1 MANTALGD
9 MGRYLKEM
17 LNLLEDGQRELAVEL
32 ETGSLSRSSCPGPL
46 QGDGQ
51 NVANIC
57 HLVQELMCEDTEDGD
72 KQSHKLQNVGQNGHM
87 ALLGHCLT
95 AYLSMLNKDGFR
107 KLTTR
112 ILSDTTLW
120 LCRLFRYENSSAFF
134 HEDDR
139 EGLVRVCRLVLH
151 TLYEDYASEGYAAFS
166 SAQPIIYQSTSSR
179 EGLGQHICNQLGLAL
194 SSLCTVPC
202 NTVFGSQHQM
212 DVALL
217 EKLIKEDLDA
227 GKLPLLL
234 IANAGNSSVDRAYRL
249 GRLKELC
256 VKYSMWLHVE
266 GVSLATLALDDM
278 SSSVKRA
285 VHCDSMTLTLG
296 PWLGLPA
303 VPAVTLYRHEDPAL
317 SLAAGLTASQP
328 GEKLRPLALWL
339 SLQLLGNEGI
349 VQKIRHATDLSKQ
362 LMERLK
368 TVPSI
373 ITSDV
378 LDTEI
383 SLREAL
389 TMVENDVS
397 SPEVLF
403 RFSPETS
410 SGAYNDL
417 VEGCS
422 TEDRDIM
429 DTFNR
434 WLGER
439 LARLVPVGGVDVV
452 ELEDDGT
459 CVRFNP
465 LMTAAGLGTQA
476 SDVEVLVE
484 KLLELVPV
492 LSSTLR
498 LRDEFRREVQR
509 HSPFLSLMEDL
520 AWPGLGA
527 LRYNPQWFADVLE
540 DKQLQEV
547 EKMNCELMKKLQE
560 QETSILFSSGT
571 LTCSILFSSG
581 PEYGTARDRIFVGM
595 VTEDLVNEDISHLV
609 NTVAALGREIE
620 ENGKLFENMAEV
632 VQRGILEAQLQLQK
646 DSEKRIL
653 EEGVLRQLPVV
664 SSVLNWFSPWEA
676 SVNGRT
682 FNLTDGL
689 LDSTEPTYS
698 SKAQTS
704 ALHLPDTPT
713 TLSSRLQGKGRK
725 LFLHSEDA
733 GTVTNP
739 GRDSA
744 DTAADEA
751 GVSSMPPAALNT
763 NPFSPSSPGP
773 PSVDADQRPESHAGP
788 VVQQDDSLTSK
799 EGRLDPTA
807 R

>member
-1 MANTALGD
+1 MV
-9 MGRYLKEM
+9 
-17 LNLLEDGQRELAVEL
+17 NLLEDGQRELAVEV

-72 KQSHKLQNVGQNGHM
+72 KQSHNRLQSVGQNGHM

-179 EGLGQHICNQLGLAL
+179 EGLGQHVCNQVLHRARHGRATTNATAGTRH
-194 SSLCTVPC
+194 C
-202 NTVFGSQHQM
+202 FHQM

-303 VPAVTLYRHEDPAL
+303 VPAVTLYRHEDPASYTL
-317 SLAAGLTASQP
+317 VSD
-328 GEKLRPLALWL
+328 
-339 SLQLLGNEGI
+339 LGSTDRC
-349 VQKIRHATDLSKQ
+349 VQ
-362 LMERLK
+362 
-368 TVPSI
+368 
-373 ITSDV
+373 
-378 LDTEI
+378 
-383 SLREAL
+383 
-389 TMVENDVS
+389 
-397 SPEVLF
+397 
-403 RFSPETS
+403 
-410 SGAYNDL
+410 
-417 VEGCS
+417 
-422 TEDRDIM
+422 
-429 DTFNR
+429 
-434 WLGER
+434 LGER

-498 LRDEFRREVQR
+498 LREEFRREVQR

-520 AWPGLGA
+520 AWPGL
-527 LRYNPQWFADVLE
+527 DVLE

-560 QETSILFSSGT
+560 QETSILFSSG
-571 LTCSILFSSG
+571 

-595 VTEDLVNEDISHLV
+595 ATEDLVNEDISHLV

-620 ENGKLFENMAEV
+620 EKGKLFENMAEV

-698 SKAQTS
+698 SKDQTS

-713 TLSSRLQGKGRK
+713 TLSSRLQGKGWQ
-725 LFLHSEDA
+725 
-733 GTVTNP
+733 
-739 GRDSA
+739 
-744 DTAADEA
+744 
-751 GVSSMPPAALNT
+751 VSVL
-763 NPFSPSSPGP
+763 
-773 PSVDADQRPESHAGP
+773 
-788 VVQQDDSLTSK
+788 LTSLYCIK
-799 EGRLDPTA
+799 HS
-807 R
+807 

>member
-373 ITSDV
+373 ITS
-378 LDTEI
+378 
-383 SLREAL
+383 
-389 TMVENDVS
+389 VENDVS

-560 QETSILFSSGT
+560 QET
-571 LTCSILFSSG
+571 SILFSSG

>member
-17 LNLLEDGQRELAVEL
+17 VTLLEDGQRELSVEL

-72 KQSHKLQNVGQNGHM
+72 KQSHNRLQNVGPNSHM

-107 KLTTR
+107 QLTTR

-179 EGLGQHICNQLGLAL
+179 EGLGQHVCNQLGLAL

-234 IANAGNSSVDRAYRL
+234 IANAGNSSADRAYRL

-266 GVSLATLALDDM
+266 GVSLATLVLDDV

-285 VHCDSMTLTLG
+285 VHCDSMTLTPG

-373 ITSDV
+373 ITS
-378 LDTEI
+378 
-383 SLREAL
+383 
-389 TMVENDVS
+389 VENDVS
-397 SPEVLF
+397 SPQVLF
-403 RFSPETS
+403 RFSQEAS

-417 VEGCS
+417 VEGGS

-439 LARLVPVGGVDVV
+439 LARLAPVGGVDVV

-465 LMTAAGLGTQA
+465 LMTAAVLGTEA
-476 SDVEVLVE
+476 ADVDVLVG
-484 KLLELVPV
+484 KLRELVPV
-492 LSSTLR
+492 LTSTLR
-498 LRDEFRREVQR
+498 LREEFRREVQR
-509 HSPFLSLMEDL
+509 HSPFLSLMEDP

-547 EKMNCELMKKLQE
+547 EKMNSELMRKLQE
-560 QETSILFSSGT
+560 QETSILFSSG
-571 LTCSILFSSG
+571 
-581 PEYGTARDRIFVGM
+581 PDYGTARDRIFVGM
-595 VTEDLVNEDISHLV
+595 VTEDLVNEDVSHLV

-632 VQRGILEAQLQLQK
+632 VQRGILEAQLQLQE

-653 EEGVLRQLPVV
+653 QEGVLRQLPVV
-664 SSVLNWFSPWEA
+664 GSVLNWFSPWEP

-704 ALHLPDTPT
+704 ALHLPDTPA
-713 TLSSRLQGKGRK
+713 TLSSRLQGRK
-725 LFLHSEDA
+725 LFLHPEDA
-733 GTVTNP
+733 GTVTDP

-744 DTAADEA
+744 DTAADEGA
-751 GVSSMPPAALNT
+751 VSSMPPGALNA

-773 PSVDADQRPESHAGP
+773 PSVDADQRPETHAGA
-788 VVQQDDSLTSK
+788 VGQQDDSLASR

>member
-1 MANTALGD
+1 
-9 MGRYLKEM
+9 
-17 LNLLEDGQRELAVEL
+17 ELAVEV
-32 ETGSLSRSSCPGPL
+32 ETGSLSRSSCPGYYVCVESEHNVTYFVCIRKHLLYSRL
-46 QGDGQ
+46 Q
-51 NVANIC
+51 
-57 HLVQELMCEDTEDGD
+57 
-72 KQSHKLQNVGQNGHM
+72 SVGQNGHM

-179 EGLGQHICNQLGLAL
+179 EGLGQHVCNQVLHRARHGRA
-194 SSLCTVPC
+194 TT
-202 NTVFGSQHQM
+202 NAT

-349 VQKIRHATDLSKQ
+349 VQKIRHATDLVSSQ
-362 LMERLK
+362 W
-368 TVPSI
+368 
-373 ITSDV
+373 
-378 LDTEI
+378 LDLCP
-383 SLREAL
+383 SLRL
-389 TMVENDVS
+389 QQVENDVS

-403 RFSPETS
+403 RFSQETS
-410 SGAYNDL
+410 SGK
-417 VEGCS
+417 GC
-422 TEDRDIM
+422 TDRCVQ
-429 DTFNR
+429 
-434 WLGER
+434 LGER

-498 LRDEFRREVQR
+498 LREEFRREVQR

-520 AWPGLGA
+520 AWPGLGT

-560 QETSILFSSGT
+560 QETSILFSSG
-571 LTCSILFSSG
+571 

-595 VTEDLVNEDISHLV
+595 ATEDLVNEDISHLV

-620 ENGKLFENMAEV
+620 EKGKLFENMAEV

-698 SKAQTS
+698 SKDQTS

-713 TLSSRLQGKGRK
+713 TLSSRLQGKGWQ
-725 LFLHSEDA
+725 
-733 GTVTNP
+733 
-739 GRDSA
+739 
-744 DTAADEA
+744 
-751 GVSSMPPAALNT
+751 VSVL
-763 NPFSPSSPGP
+763 
-773 PSVDADQRPESHAGP
+773 
-788 VVQQDDSLTSK
+788 LTSLYCIK
-799 EGRLDPTA
+799 HS
-807 R
+807 

>member
-1 MANTALGD
+1 
-9 MGRYLKEM
+9 
-17 LNLLEDGQRELAVEL
+17 
-32 ETGSLSRSSCPGPL
+32 
-46 QGDGQ
+46 
-51 NVANIC
+51 IC

-72 KQSHKLQNVGQNGHM
+72 KQSHKLQSVGQNGHM

-179 EGLGQHICNQLGLAL
+179 EGLGQHVCNQVLHRARHGRA
-194 SSLCTVPC
+194 TT
-202 NTVFGSQHQM
+202 NAT

-349 VQKIRHATDLSKQ
+349 VQKIRHATDLVS
-362 LMERLK
+362 RLDLC
-368 TVPSI
+368 P
-373 ITSDV
+373 
-378 LDTEI
+378 
-383 SLREAL
+383 SLRL
-389 TMVENDVS
+389 QQVENDVS

-403 RFSPETS
+403 RFSQETS
-410 SGAYNDL
+410 SGK
-417 VEGCS
+417 GCS
-422 TEDRDIM
+422 SDHINLSDRCVQ
-429 DTFNR
+429 
-434 WLGER
+434 LGER

-498 LRDEFRREVQR
+498 LREEFRREVQR

-520 AWPGLGA
+520 AWPGLGT

-560 QETSILFSSGT
+560 QETSILFSSG
-571 LTCSILFSSG
+571 

-595 VTEDLVNEDISHLV
+595 ATEDLVNEDISHLV

-620 ENGKLFENMAEV
+620 EKGKLFENMAEV

-698 SKAQTS
+698 SKDQTS

-713 TLSSRLQGKGRK
+713 TLSSRLQGKGWQ
-725 LFLHSEDA
+725 
-733 GTVTNP
+733 
-739 GRDSA
+739 
-744 DTAADEA
+744 
-751 GVSSMPPAALNT
+751 VSVL
-763 NPFSPSSPGP
+763 
-773 PSVDADQRPESHAGP
+773 
-788 VVQQDDSLTSK
+788 LTSLYCIK
-799 EGRLDPTA
+799 HS
-807 R
+807 

>member
-72 KQSHKLQNVGQNGHM
+72 KQSHNRLQNVGQNGHM

-373 ITSDV
+373 ITS
-378 LDTEI
+378 
-383 SLREAL
+383 
-389 TMVENDVS
+389 VENDVS

-560 QETSILFSSGT
+560 QET
-571 LTCSILFSSG
+571 SILFSSG

>member
-1 MANTALGD
+1 MYCCKESFSYSF
-9 MGRYLKEM
+9 YLYEHEGYYVCVESEHNVTYFVCIRKH
-17 LNLLEDGQRELAVEL
+17 LLY
-32 ETGSLSRSSCPGPL
+32 SRL
-46 QGDGQ
+46 Q
-51 NVANIC
+51 
-57 HLVQELMCEDTEDGD
+57 
-72 KQSHKLQNVGQNGHM
+72 SVGQNGHM

-179 EGLGQHICNQLGLAL
+179 EGLGQHVCNQVLHRARHGRATTNATAGTRH
-194 SSLCTVPC
+194 C
-202 NTVFGSQHQM
+202 FHQM

-349 VQKIRHATDLSKQ
+349 VQKIRHATDL
-362 LMERLK
+362 
-368 TVPSI
+368 
-373 ITSDV
+373 
-378 LDTEI
+378 
-383 SLREAL
+383 
-389 TMVENDVS
+389 VS
-397 SPEVLF
+397 SQ
-403 RFSPETS
+403 S
-410 SGAYNDL
+410 
-417 VEGCS
+417 
-422 TEDRDIM
+422 DRCVQ
-429 DTFNR
+429 
-434 WLGER
+434 LGER

-498 LRDEFRREVQR
+498 LREEFRREVQR

-520 AWPGLGA
+520 AWPGL
-527 LRYNPQWFADVLE
+527 DVLE

-560 QETSILFSSGT
+560 QETSILFSSG
-571 LTCSILFSSG
+571 

-595 VTEDLVNEDISHLV
+595 ATEDLVNEDISHLV

-620 ENGKLFENMAEV
+620 EKGKLFENMAEV

-698 SKAQTS
+698 SKDQTS

-713 TLSSRLQGKGRK
+713 TLSSRLQGKGWQ
-725 LFLHSEDA
+725 
-733 GTVTNP
+733 
-739 GRDSA
+739 
-744 DTAADEA
+744 
-751 GVSSMPPAALNT
+751 VSVL
-763 NPFSPSSPGP
+763 
-773 PSVDADQRPESHAGP
+773 
-788 VVQQDDSLTSK
+788 LTSLYCIK
-799 EGRLDPTA
+799 HS
-807 R
+807 

>member
-72 KQSHKLQNVGQNGHM
+72 KQSHNRLQNVGQNGHM

-373 ITSDV
+373 ITS
-378 LDTEI
+378 
-383 SLREAL
+383 
-389 TMVENDVS
+389 VENDVS

-560 QETSILFSSGT
+560 QETSILFSSG
-571 LTCSILFSSG
+571 

-713 TLSSRLQGKGRK
+713 TLSSRLQGRK